1 MPQPSAWRHVPNA
14 LSVLRILCAPALL
27 VLALLGAERAFTWV
41 LVPALLTDAV
51 DGWIA
56 RGLHLESRL
65 GARLDSIGDSLLWYS
80 ALAGVVLLHPEV
92 VKANVVP
99 IAAVVACWIAESA
112 LAWLRYRRLS
122 SFHTYASKVAG
133 VLLSLY
139 VGTLFVLGHQAW
151 LLYVAAGASVLAS
164 LEEMLL
170 LRWCPQ
176 WRTDVRGA
184 WWVWRERQA
193 RRLVTP

>member
-1 MPQPSAWRHVPNA
+1 MTRPSAWRHVPNT
-14 LSVLRILCAPALL
+14 LSVLRIACAPALL
-27 VLALLGAERAFTWV
+27 VLALLGAERAFTWI

-80 ALAGVVLLHPEV
+80 ALAGIVLLHPEV
-92 VKANVVP
+92 VTANVVP

-176 WRTDVRGA
+176 WRSDVRGA
-184 WWVWRERQA
+184 WWVWRERRA